1 MLEYRHDLHADLPYE
16 QSLHATDERCAEL
29 FHLFQR
35 SYDCVAFADFENDLQ
50 QKTSVILLTD
60 EEDRVVGFSMQE
72 VYECEFQGE
81 RVRVLYS
88 GDTVID
94 PAHWG
99 SQLLVKGWCE
109 VAARAMD
116 AAPQMRTFWF
126 LISKGCRTYLYLPLF
141 FRRFLP
147 SNAND
152 HEAWQKELLDH
163 LAKKKF
169 GAHYDAASGLIRFPA
184 SRGQLTAELA
194 DIPAGRRNDVHVR
207 HFISLNPDFAHGVEL
222 ACLVEISLENTW
234 GLGRRWL
241 SQARSMDL

>member
-1 MLEYRHDLHADLPYE
+1 MTTALTYQMSNPSTLPYAR
-16 QSLHATDERCAEL
+16 HAEL
-29 FHLFQR
+29 FQLFQR
-35 SYDCVAFADFENDLQ
+35 CYDCVDFSAFEKDLR

-60 EEDRVVGFSMQE
+60 EEDRVVGFSTQE

-99 SQLLVKGWCE
+99 SQLLVKGWCQ
-109 VAARAMD
+109 VAARVMD
-116 AAPQMRTFWF
+116 AVPKMRTFWF

-141 FRRFLP
+141 FRKFLP
-147 SNAND
+147 SVAND
-152 HEAWQKELLDH
+152 HEPCQKKLLDQ
-163 LAKKKF
+163 LAAEKF
-169 GAHYDAASGLIRFPA
+169 GTHYDAASGLIRFPA

-194 DIPAGRRNDVHVR
+194 EIPAGRRDDVHVR
-207 HFISLNPDFAHGVEL
+207 HFLSLNPDFAQGVEL
-222 ACLVEISLENTW
+222 ACLAEISLENTR

-241 SQARSMDL
+241 SQARSLSL